1 MFSPDGHW
9 IAYLSNE
16 PGQYEIF
23 VRPFP
28 GPGGVWQVSLG
39 GGLYPFWSR
48 DGKLFYLGSG
58 NRIFVVDY
66 TAKGDTFTAGKPRM
80 WSETQTRTAGG
91 NALVSIDLAPDGNHF
106 AIVPMSQAE
115 DKEGSVHVTFLFN
128 FFADLRRRMPAGK

>member
-91 NALVSIDLAPDGNHF
+91 NALISIDLAPDGNHF